1 MQFRRANYHLKNS
14 MDPLSELKTETAF
27 QPIQEEL
34 QRKLQA
40 LVGDS
45 LLSAA
50 ATELLGPYSRGP
62 RAKGDPCSST
72 RQCTFLATRFTHRV
86 FAFVEELNIGNTQV
100 P

>member
-1 MQFRRANYHLKNS
+1 
-14 MDPLSELKTETAF
+14 MDPASVWDYILSELKTETAF

-62 RAKGDPCSST
+62 RAKGDGCSST
-72 RQCTFLATRFTHRV
+72 RQCTTRFTHRV
-86 FAFVEELNIGNTQV
+86 FAFVEELNIGNKQV

>member
-1 MQFRRANYHLKNS
+1 
-14 MDPLSELKTETAF
+14 MDPASVWDYILSELKTETAF

-50 ATELLGPYSRGP
+50 ATELLGPYSRDLGP
-62 RAKGDPCSST
+62 KGIDA
-72 RQCTFLATRFTHRV
+72 RRLVNVLFLPPVSHTEFLLLLKSWT
-86 FAFVEELNIGNTQV
+86 
-100 P
+100 